1 MSLESL
7 STTDTNPAS
16 TLVVEN
22 EQNSGVAETEVEN
35 TDSTEAHEDAEGDEE
50 NSSDLEAEADKPKK
64 SGFEKRI
71 SKEVARKNE
80 ALREVEFWKKE
91 ALKSKGKDESQSS
104 TQPSVTHTDK
114 PKFSDY
120 NDLEA
125 YTEAIT
131 DWKVEQKLA
140 TQAEKSKQNTVVNTY
155 NDRVKEFSKVRPD
168 FQEVLASSE
177 LEISGPVKELI
188 FESDVGPAIALHLA
202 ENEELAERIKGMSF
216 VRQVAEIGKLE
227 DKLTQKKVDK
237 KVVSKA
243 PAPISPIKGG
253 APVTTKSLDD
263 PSISPDEWIKM
274 RNKQKGFR

>member
-7 STTDTNPAS
+7 STLDTNPAS
-16 TLVVEN
+16 TPVVEN

-35 TDSTEAHEDAEGDEE
+35 TDSTEAHEDAEGQEE
-50 NSSDLEAEADKPKK
+50 TSSDLEAETDKPKK

-80 ALREVEFWKKE
+80 ALRELEFWKQE

-104 TQPSVTHTDK
+104 TQPSATDK

-140 TQAEKSKQNTVVNTY
+140 TQAVKSKQDTVVNTY
-155 NDRVKEFSKVRPD
+155 NDRVKEFTKVRPD
-168 FQEVLASSE
+168 FQEVLANSD

-202 ENEELAERIKGMSF
+202 ENEELAERIKGMSI

-227 DKLTQKKVDK
+227 STLTQKKVDK

-243 PAPISPIKGG
+243 PAPVSTVKGG
-253 APVTTKSLDD
+253 APVTQKSLDD
-263 PSISPDEWIKM
+263 PTLSSEEWIKQ
-274 RNKQKGFR
+274 RNKQTRFR